1 VATVAHVVEGALS
14 IVIRQNGIT
23 ITGTVI
29 GIDTHADLA
38 LVQTQAGLTRTDVGA
53 LGYPLADQESLTK
66 GSISGIA
73 RTINVGNGPLGGL
86 IQTDTPLNP
95 GNSGGSLLSVDGTV
109 VGLVDA
115 GNTTANGIAYAI
127 PAQTAATQLQS
138 WREAPAPLPADSGC
152 AAPIGPSGVSIS
164 INDQSGSPDGPSIAA
179 MFATYASG
187 INTGNYNSAYALLSR
202 HAQTLSSFD
211 AFTQGEASSYIVTLS
226 VSAVT
231 HAGTQ
236 DSAEVAFTSVQ
247 DPAGGGTGQTCSNW
261 SMTYTLLPDGAS
273 WLIDTASPHPGSPS
287 PC

>member
-1 VATVAHVVEGALS
+1 LS

-23 ITGTVI
+23 TTGTVI

-53 LGYPLADQESLTK
+53 IGYPLAGQESLTK

-73 RTINVGNGPLGGL
+73 RTIDVGNGPLGGL

-95 GNSGGSLLSVDGTV
+95 GNSGGPLSSVEGTV

-115 GNTTANGIAYAI
+115 GSTRANGIAYAM
-127 PAQTAATQLQS
+127 PARTAGTQLQG

-152 AAPIGPSGVSIS
+152 AAPTGPSGVRIS

-179 MFATYASG
+179 MFATYANS
-187 INTGNYNSAYALLSR
+187 INTGNYSTAYGLLSPY
-202 HAQTLSSFD
+202 AQSLSSFD

-226 VSAVT
+226 VSAVR
-231 HAGTQ
+231 HSGTQ

-247 DPAGGGTGQTCSNW
+247 DPAAGGTGHTCSNW
-261 SMTYTLLPDGAS
+261 IMTYTLLPDGAR
-273 WLIDTASPHPGSPS
+273 WLIDTASPHPGSPAR
-287 PC
+287 C

>member
-1 VATVAHVVEGALS
+1 MATVAHVVEGALS

-53 LGYPLADQESLTK
+53 IGYPLADQESLTK
-66 GSISGIA
+66 GFISGIA

-115 GNTTANGIAYAI
+115 GNTTANGIAYAM
-127 PAQTAATQLQS
+127 PAQTAATQLQG

-152 AAPIGPSGVSIS
+152 AAPIGPSGVSIN

-187 INTGNYNSAYALLSR
+187 INTGNYNSAYALLSP
-202 HAQTLSSFD
+202 HAQTCPPSTRSPKGRPPATSLPSALAPSR
-211 AFTQGEASSYIVTLS
+211 TL
-226 VSAVT
+226 ARR
-231 HAGTQ
+231 
-236 DSAEVAFTSVQ
+236 
-247 DPAGGGTGQTCSNW
+247 
-261 SMTYTLLPDGAS
+261 
-273 WLIDTASPHPGSPS
+273 TALRSPS
-287 PC
+287 PASKTRPPAALGKRAATGA